1 MLPSESGPVIRS
13 RLMRPS
19 KLLAIAAAAAI
30 GAGAFAQDAAITRA
44 RPRPPLAPTLP
55 SAPVPG
61 TEELSLRGTTAT
73 QPPGTRPNLRRGP
86 TRRSRP
92 PTTLAARQVRVP
104 TLAPRTARDVQL
116 PVTGLP
122 DPAVLVVSRRRPRVV
137 ETDPYASL
145 GIRSGGLT
153 YFPAVEQSVGYD
165 SNPNRLSGTPQGSF
179 VSRTEGAL
187 RVQSD
192 WPVHALNV
200 QVRGAYNAFLK
211 VPDANR
217 PDANGRASLRFD
229 LTRDTQIDLVS
240 AFRIDTERPRSP
252 ELGVSVVERP
262 LNARFGAAAGVTERF
277 NRLSVGLRGSIDRAV
292 FEDARLTSGEVLDQT
307 DRNVTVYGAR
317 LRTGYEFLPG
327 TTPFVDL
334 LVDTRIHDRRIDN
347 AGFRRD
353 SEGYGFRADS
363 TFEITRLIT
372 GEAAAGYE
380 VRRFEDERLRELRGP
395 ILDAAVIW
403 AVTPLTTLR
412 LRASAQTDDTT
423 VTNASGILSQRAVVE
438 LHHDLRR
445 NLSLIGA
452 LTFSRAEY
460 QGIFLREDG
469 FAASLRLDYRLT
481 RALALRASY
490 THESL
495 KSTSPGSNY
504 KADVFLVGMR
514 IQP

>member
-1 MLPSESGPVIRS
+1 MYLP
-13 RLMRPS
+13 
-19 KLLAIAAAAAI
+19 AI
-30 GAGAFAQDAAITRA
+30 D
-44 RPRPPLAPTLP
+44 
-55 SAPVPG
+55 
-61 TEELSLRGTTAT
+61 
-73 QPPGTRPNLRRGP
+73 
-86 TRRSRP
+86 
-92 PTTLAARQVRVP
+92 
-104 TLAPRTARDVQL
+104 
-116 PVTGLP
+116 
-122 DPAVLVVSRRRPRVV
+122 
-137 ETDPYASL
+137 
-145 GIRSGGLT
+145 
-153 YFPAVEQSVGYD
+153 QSVGYD

-217 PDANGRASLRFD
+217 PDADGRASLRFD
-229 LTRDTQIDLVS
+229 LTRDTQIDLES
-240 AFRIDTERPRSP
+240 AFRIDTERPGSP

-317 LRTGYEFLPG
+317 LRTGYELLPG

-353 SEGYGFRADS
+353 SEGYGFRAGS

-423 VTNASGILSQRAVVE
+423 VTNASGILSQRAVLE
-438 LHHDLRR
+438 LQHDLRR